1 MDHGGIIQFKPGLFQ
16 LPFAHLAISVSSG
29 KIRVKENDMADKPL
43 VLVVDDEAMARETIS
58 EVLSKDFVVETAAGG
73 EEALAKVNEKSRSGS
88 GKYDVILL
96 DIRMPGMDGIETLK
110 KIKGTFPAM
119 SFEFVMLTAFDEA
132 KYAWESSKI
141 GASDYITK
149 PFENAELTARIKMAV
164 ERKRRT
170 YAFQRKSSLFAWIY
184 TDAHKGGVFEKRKDL
199 LGALNSKYDN
209 AVENIPLEDM
219 EAVYSGQWDG
229 KTPKDI
235 DPREPY

>member
-1 MDHGGIIQFKPGLFQ
+1 MSEKPF
-16 LPFAHLAISVSSG
+16 
-29 KIRVKENDMADKPL
+29 

-73 EEALAKVNEKSRSGS
+73 EEALAKMNGKSGS
-88 GKYDVILL
+88 GTEKYDVILL

-110 KIKGTFPAM
+110 KIKSTFQTM

-164 ERKRRT
+164 ERKRRSD
-170 YAFQRKSSLFAWIY
+170 ALQRKSSLLAWIY
-184 TDAHKGGVFEKRKDL
+184 TDAPKGGVYEKRKAL
-199 LGALNSKYDN
+199 FAALNSKHGLSMND
-209 AVENIPLEDM
+209 IPLEDM
-219 EAVYSGQWDG
+219 EAIYSGRWDD
-229 KTPKDI
+229 KTPKEI
-235 DPREPY
+235 NPNEPY